1 MRRLENKVAIIT
13 GAGRG
18 IGAAI
23 ARAFAAE
30 GAAVQCLDIDAA
42 AAVAIAAE
50 LDSTGGGRAGAAE
63 CDVRD
68 SASVRA
74 GVEAAVAAFGQL
86 DIVVANAAAVTPLA
100 TVDALSEDDWREALD
115 VNLTGAFLLCK
126 HALQYLRARQS
137 GSVILIA
144 SQMGRVAY
152 DGQAAYCATKGALI
166 QLAKVLA
173 LDHAGEGI
181 RVNTLSP
188 GGTAT
193 ARLEH
198 RFGNLE
204 RAEAEWGPTH
214 SIGRLGRPEEIAAG
228 AVFLASDESSFMT
241 GADLLIDGGYSAS
254 PHSA

>member
-1 MRRLENKVAIIT
+1 MRRLENKVAVVT

-30 GAAVQCLDIDAA
+30 GAAVQCLDIDEVTAA
-42 AAVAIAAE
+42 AIASE
-50 LDSTGGGRAGAAE
+50 LNDGGARAGAAQ

-68 SASVRA
+68 TDSVRA
-74 GVEAAVAAFGQL
+74 GVEAAVDAFGRL
-86 DIVVANAAAVTPLA
+86 DVVVANAATVTPLA
-100 TVDALSEDDWREALD
+100 TVDALCEDDWREALD
-115 VNLTGAFLLCK
+115 VNLTGVFLLCK
-126 HALQYLRARQS
+126 HALAHLRAQGS
-137 GSVILIA
+137 GSVILTA

-152 DGQAAYCATKGALI
+152 NGQAAYCATKGALI
-166 QLAKVLA
+166 QLAKVMA
-173 LDHAGEGI
+173 LDHAEEGI

-193 ARLEH
+193 ARLGR
-198 RFGNLE
+198 RFGTLE

-214 SIGRLGRPEEIAAG
+214 PVGRLGRPEEIAAG

-241 GADLLIDGGYSAS
+241 GADLLIDGGYSAR
-254 PHSA
+254 